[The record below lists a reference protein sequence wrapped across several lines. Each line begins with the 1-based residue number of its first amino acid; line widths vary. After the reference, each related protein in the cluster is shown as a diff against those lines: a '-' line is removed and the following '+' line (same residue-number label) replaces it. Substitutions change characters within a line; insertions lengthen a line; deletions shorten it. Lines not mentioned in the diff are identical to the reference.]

1 MIRLERLRIDVPGF
15 SIMDIDLSVENGEF
29 FALLGPTGA
38 GKTLVLEA
46 ISGLAPV
53 TGGRIIIGNTDVT
66 HVPPERRGIGIV
78 YQDYALFPHLTVQQN
93 ITYGLRYRKLDDKT
107 SRENLDWLIDRLN
120 LGAIINRSV
129 DNLSG
134 GETQRVALARALV
147 VSPAVLLLDEPLSAL
162 DPNFRKEIRKLLKKL
177 HQETGNTFLMV
188 THDFAEVLFLA
199 ERAAVINQGRIEQIG
214 RVTEVFHRP
223 ASPFVAEFVGMKN
236 VFPATF
242 HGRKALLHD
251 LELELDKSFAK
262 KEGYLAVRP
271 EDVVISRQQP
281 SRNTCSSFAGRVLK
295 VVDTGLYYEV
305 SVQAGHVV
313 FQTLLTKA
321 DLVGMKLVEGTE
333 VCLSLKPSSLHP
345 L

>member
-1 MIRLERLRIDVPGF
+1 MIRLERLRIDVPGL
-15 SIMDIDLSVENGEF
+15 SIKDIDLSVENGEF

-53 TGGRIIIGNTDVT
+53 TSGRIVVGNIDVT
-66 HVPPERRGIGIV
+66 HIPPERRGMGIV
-78 YQDYALFPHLTVQQN
+78 YQDCALFPHLTVLQN
-93 ITYGLRYRKLDDKT
+93 ITYGQRYHKT
-107 SRENLDWLIDRLN
+107 SQENLNWFIDRLN

-129 DNLSG
+129 RNLSG

-162 DPNFRKEIRKLLKKL
+162 DPNFREEIRKLLKKL

-188 THDFAEVLFLA
+188 THNFAEALFLA
-199 ERAAVINQGRIEQIG
+199 DRAAVINQGRIEQIG
-214 RVTEVFHRP
+214 GVTEVFHRP
-223 ASPFVAEFVGMKN
+223 ASPFVAEFMGMKN

-242 HGRKALLHD
+242 HGRKALLND
-251 LELELDKSFAK
+251 LEIELEKSFDK

-271 EDVVISRQQP
+271 EDVVISTQKP
-281 SRNTCSSFAGRVLK
+281 SNNTCSSLEGKVLGL
-295 VVDTGLYYEV
+295 VDTGLYYEV

-313 FQTLLTKA
+313 FQALLTRS
-321 DLVGMKLVEGTE
+321 DLVEMKLVEGAL
-333 VCLSLKPSSLHP
+333 VYLSMKPSSVHP